1 MASVSFRLEFKT
13 DELRALDL
21 PVEVRK
27 TNSTLIAR
35 ALSSQTVDLP
45 PGKYYATACLPAGQR
60 LISPFEIDN
69 VSAGTSIVVTLA
81 PDPEDESPHEW
92 EEVSHYLARPAA
104 SGGQL
109 VRDTPPPPID
119 DDAVSRSY
127 SPSFEVARTA
137 SSGGPLLRLFSG
149 NVVQRTHA
157 PLSTVELGPPQGETG
172 RIVQFELPRKR
183 ALLIAQLATPGGR
196 VQNMTLPVSP
206 MAGLRLVIGR
216 DPDGGFRMDAY
227 LEHSA
232 ANMLLLYAASG
243 LASTTDAAS
252 RSASVNGERLLRDKM
267 GDPIAAA
274 VGAYALLRVGA
285 LDRLH
290 DWTSFL
296 RGHFEWL
303 PDGSAICGEHLARLG
318 RHEEALAAFLE
329 VPKRGLPVF
338 ADGVFYAVERAKL
351 YTNRQTKSQRRLDP
365 AQAQWVFDQLQRF
378 AGLLRRQRPVTTYP
392 GMDVAAPDTSKAP
405 ADVTGA
411 DALDLSQW
419 FAGTGG
425 SATAAR
431 GLQ

>member
-1 MASVSFRLEFKT
+1 
-13 DELRALDL
+13 
-21 PVEVRK
+21 
-27 TNSTLIAR
+27 
-35 ALSSQTVDLP
+35 
-45 PGKYYATACLPAGQR
+45 
-60 LISPFEIDN
+60 
-69 VSAGTSIVVTLA
+69 VT
-81 PDPEDESPHEW
+81 
-92 EEVSHYLARPAA
+92 
-104 SGGQL
+104 
-109 VRDTPPPPID
+109 
-119 DDAVSRSY
+119 RSY
-127 SPSFEVARTA
+127 SPSFDAIATG
-137 SSGGPLLRLFSG
+137 SPGGPVLRLFSG

-157 PLSTVELGPPQGETG
+157 PWSPHELGTPHGEAG
-172 RIVQFELPRKR
+172 RIVQFEVPRTQR
-183 ALLIAQLATPGGR
+183 LLIAQLATPGGR

-206 MAGLRLVIGR
+206 MAGVRLVIGH

-227 LEHSA
+227 LENSA

-252 RSASVNGERLLRDKM
+252 RSASVDGERLLRDKM

-274 VGAYALLRVGA
+274 VGAYSLLRVGA

-296 RGHFEWL
+296 RGHFDWL

-329 VPKRGLPVF
+329 VPQRGLPVF
-338 ADGVFYAVERAKL
+338 ADGVYYAVERAKL

-365 AQAQWVFDQLQRF
+365 AKAQSVFDQLQRF

-392 GMDVAAPDTSKAP
+392 GMDIGAPAIGKAP

-419 FAGTGG
+419 FADTGG
-425 SATAAR
+425 KPAAAR
-431 GLQ
+431 GLP